1 MKFALDRRQ
10 RDVHD
15 AEIEDDHERG
25 DEDESQLQWL
35 AAGRSRGRG
44 RWGGS
49 CCGGFGVVRRRGDGH
64 DTNQIRY
71 GSFRISS

>member
-15 AEIEDDHERG
+15 AEVEDDHERG
-25 DEDESQLQWL
+25 DEDEGQLQWL
-35 AAGRSRGRG
+35 AAGRGRG
-44 RWGGS
+44 GG

>member
-15 AEIEDDHERG
+15 AEVEDDHERG
-25 DEDESQLQWL
+25 DEDEGQLQWL
-35 AAGRSRGRG
+35 AAGRG
-44 RWGGS
+44 WGGG
-49 CCGGFGVVRRRGDGH
+49 CCGLGFEVVRRRSDGH

>member
-15 AEIEDDHERG
+15 AEVEDDHERG
-25 DEDESQLQWL
+25 DEDEGQLQWL
-35 AAGRSRGRG
+35 APGRG
-44 RWGGS
+44 RDRD